1 MAIRRQNQGSRRA
14 ASFKNEF
21 FHLNIRN
28 GITLTLKRLI
38 QEHIFMQMQALVCA
52 WNPWIREHTQ
62 KPGFFMKDSR
72 LMILGPTILNTENRG
87 NLASKTSQL
96 RGWQGARW
104 NLLFE

>member
-52 WNPWIREHTQ
+52 WNPWIRGHTQ
-62 KPGFFMKDSR
+62 KPEFYMKGSR
-72 LMILGPTILNTENRG
+72 LIIIGPAILNAENRG
-87 NLASKTSQL
+87 DLASKTSQL
-96 RGWQGARW
+96 RRRKGAR
-104 NLLFE
+104 